1 VSLTRKLVLA
11 FLLVSTVPL
20 GAVIGVLYFTSV
32 KHAKEQV
39 DTRLEDSVIQVGKSV
54 DEFMFSCT
62 RGMRDLAEDA
72 ELSSGDRNAF
82 ALSASR
88 RDQWRVA
95 GVAGPKRERLPG
107 LLGRAQ
113 ASTNGWLHPAKGL
126 RRQPGWQ
133 LAADHPHFLRR
144 HPAPVTQ
151 SFNRTFGILLATLV
165 GAVGLGFGWRA
176 T

>member
-39 DTRLEDSVIQVGKSV
+39 DVTSGGLRASLGQNASGYLVYWDAHRRQRMAGYTRLRAYGANQ
-54 DEFMFSCT
+54 
-62 RGMRDLAEDA
+62 
-72 ELSSGDRNAF
+72 
-82 ALSASR
+82 
-88 RDQWRVA
+88 A
-95 GVAGPKRERLPG
+95 G
-107 LLGRAQ
+107 
-113 ASTNGWLHPAKGL
+113 N
-126 RRQPGWQ
+126 WQ
-133 LAADHPHFLRR
+133 LITLTSYGAIL
-144 HPAPVTQ
+144 APVTQ